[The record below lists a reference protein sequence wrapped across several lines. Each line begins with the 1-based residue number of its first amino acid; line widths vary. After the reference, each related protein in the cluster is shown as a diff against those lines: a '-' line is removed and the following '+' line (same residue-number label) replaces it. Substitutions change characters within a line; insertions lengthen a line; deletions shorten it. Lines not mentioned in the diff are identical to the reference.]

1 MLRKYTL
8 TLEKNDIELIL
19 KILSGQ
25 PFNLVSQVIL
35 DIAKQLKDQ
44 KVDDIDGD
52 N

>member
-25 PFNLVSQVIL
+25 TFNLVSQVIL